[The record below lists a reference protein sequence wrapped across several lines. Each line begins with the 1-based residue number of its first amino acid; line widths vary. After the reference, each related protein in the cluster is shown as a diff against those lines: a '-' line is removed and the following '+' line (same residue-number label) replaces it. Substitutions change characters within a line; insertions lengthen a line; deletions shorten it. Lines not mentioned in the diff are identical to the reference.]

1 MKTVNLPLR
10 NVVVAVLGGL
20 NDADAAGVF
29 FSFKKPTD
37 VILTKLLKA
46 PVHFTKKKLS
56 PVKKIKTRYI
66 YTWFFSPT
74 KKMLLEFGR
83 WLSMKFS

>member
-1 MKTVNLPLR
+1 MLL
-10 NVVVAVLGGL
+10 VAVLGGL

-56 PVKKIKTRYI
+56 PVKKIKTRY
-66 YTWFFSPT
+66 TWFFSPT

-83 WLSMKFS
+83 WLSVKFS